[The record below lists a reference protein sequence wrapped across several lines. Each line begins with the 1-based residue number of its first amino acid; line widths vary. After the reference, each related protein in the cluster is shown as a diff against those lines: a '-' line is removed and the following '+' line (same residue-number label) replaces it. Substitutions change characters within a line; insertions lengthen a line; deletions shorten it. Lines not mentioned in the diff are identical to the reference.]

1 MYVQLSSKVLV
12 RSIVGCGK
20 KDKYSSDN
28 LCYLQDFDKLYD
40 RLIANL
46 IFEIGFNTQFYY
58 SKIGLED
65 FNQTV
70 AILKKSHWLLHTMLS
85 FLLNSFQSIITEM
98 SELVA
103 QKKVCISV
111 WICFCQQNLTAD

>member
-1 MYVQLSSKVLV
+1 MTFILTIFTFINSIAANSQYWYVISWL
-12 RSIVGCGK
+12 GCGK

-40 RLIANL
+40 RLIAYL
-46 IFEIGFNTQFYY
+46 IFEIGFDTKFYY
-58 SKIGLED
+58 SKIDLED

-85 FLLNSFQSIITEM
+85 FFLNSFQ
-98 SELVA
+98 
-103 QKKVCISV
+103 
-111 WICFCQQNLTAD
+111 